1 VLEDLGLRLLRLG
14 TKRPVR
20 VVRPPYW
27 VIEHLEPQPAP
38 PPKRGVTG
46 LAVWLLRRSSPLSVI
61 DFSHRIIKVTLP

>member
-1 VLEDLGLRLLRLG
+1 MLEDLGLRLLRLG

-27 VIEHLEPQPAP
+27 VIEHLEPQPSP
-38 PPKRGVTG
+38 GPTRGITA
-46 LAVWLLRRSSPLSVI
+46 LAVWMLRRSSPLSVV